1 MPRQARQRSDTGIY
15 HVIQRGI
22 DRMAIFYDDDDR
34 QMYLNFLKL
43 HISGHFKIYC
53 YCLMGNH
60 VHLLVKS
67 DTLSAEMHHFASLY
81 AIRFNHKYDRYGYL
95 FQNRFKSEA
104 IENETYFLQCFR
116 YILRNPVKAA
126 ICSKPSDYPWSSYRF
141 YYTLTDGWVDTGF
154 LDTFFHSKQ
163 DFEEFIALDTPERCL
178 DIDQFSRPTDQEI
191 KQIFTQKLNGKQW
204 DDLSISEK
212 KELLRK
218 LKYET
223 NTGLRQL
230 ARITRTG
237 YNIIRRL

>member
-22 DRMAIFYDDDDR
+22 DRMAIFHDDDDR

-43 HISGHFKIYC
+43 HISEHFKVYS

-67 DTLSAEMHHFASLY
+67 DTLSTEMHHFASLY

-104 IENETYFLQCFR
+104 IEDQTYFLQCFR
-116 YILRNPVKAA
+116 YILRNPVKAG
-126 ICSKPSDYPWSSYRF
+126 ICLKPSDYPWSSYHCC
-141 YYTLTDGWVDTGF
+141 YTMTDGWVDTRF

-178 DIDQFSRPTDQEI
+178 DIDQFSHPTDKEI
-191 KQIFTQKLNGKQW
+191 KQVLTQKLNGKQW
-204 DDLSISEK
+204 DELSKPEK
-212 KELLRK
+212 QELLREM
-218 LKYET
+218 KYGT